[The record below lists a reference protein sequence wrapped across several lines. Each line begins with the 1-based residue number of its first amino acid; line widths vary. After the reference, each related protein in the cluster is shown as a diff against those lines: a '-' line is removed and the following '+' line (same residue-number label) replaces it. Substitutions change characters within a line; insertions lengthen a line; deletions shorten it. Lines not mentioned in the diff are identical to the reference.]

1 MSAAD
6 DPRVR
11 FPFGETGLGPVDD
24 PLDDDDI
31 DASDLAPVP
40 PALDR
45 RPPAPRGLEGVDDL
59 DASDLAPIP
68 PALDRPRD
76 RGLIPLLRTGGSSG
90 SRRGLVDPQSDE
102 RPRSLSDTQEL
113 ELPVNPLERAALR
126 EQRELFESAGETPI
140 VLDEEEEPAAPAAA
154 PAPRALPEEP
164 RELRPTPVE
173 RLAGLWRGDLLW
185 VLLSVGGALL
195 GPALLVAGWDY
206 YGLADPQRPGH
217 PWDRTLGSGGGL
229 GLLFGVAGSALFL
242 LNLTYV
248 LRRRLGLL
256 REWVSLRLWLNLH
269 FVCGL
274 TGGSLILVH
283 SALNAANLVA
293 RISAASIAAAIA
305 SGLFGR
311 YVLAHLPR
319 RTGGEAADRPELAV
333 HLARLRA
340 RLRARLAAHPELLEA
355 AREALAGH
363 RRDALSQVS
372 QADGRVDEDARLGLG
387 FALPLLLEDLRAF
400 GRNRAL
406 ARRLR
411 RLAAEAGGEAPALV
425 EETLELVRLHGRLDR
440 RLAQLPAMQD
450 LMDTWRALHMILALI
465 LVVTMALHVTI
476 ALTYSRLQ
484 VLGG

>member
-1 MSAAD
+1 MTSAD

-11 FPFGETGLGPVDD
+11 FPFGETGQGPVEDPFDD
-24 PLDDDDI
+24 
-31 DASDLAPVP
+31 
-40 PALDR
+40 
-45 RPPAPRGLEGVDDL
+45 EL

-76 RGLIPLLRTGGSSG
+76 RGLFPLLRTGGSSG
-90 SRRGLVDPQSDE
+90 SRGGLLEEQSEE
-102 RPRSLSDTQEL
+102 RARALDDTQEL

-126 EQRELFESAGETPI
+126 ARREQLESAGETPI
-140 VLDEEEEPAAPAAA
+140 VVPERGEPAARAQ
-154 PAPRALPEEP
+154 PAPRALPAEEAEEP
-164 RELRPTPVE
+164 GALRPTPAE

-185 VLLSVGGALL
+185 VLLSAGGALL
-195 GPALLVAGWDY
+195 GPALLAAGWDY
-206 YGLADPQRPGH
+206 YGLADPERPGH

-229 GLLFGVAGSALFL
+229 GLAFGVAGSALFL

-256 REWVSLRLWLNLH
+256 REWVSLRLWLNVH

-283 SALNAANLVA
+283 SALGASNLVA
-293 RISAASIAAAIA
+293 RISAAAIAAAIA

-340 RLRARLAAHPELLEA
+340 RLRQRLAGHPELLEA

-372 QADGRVDEDARLGLG
+372 QADGRIDEDARLGLG
-387 FALPLLLEDLRAF
+387 FALPLLVEDLRAF
-400 GRNRAL
+400 VRNRAL
-406 ARRLR
+406 GRRLR

-440 RLAQLPAMQD
+440 RLAQLPAVQD